1 MEIVSSFSSKSL
13 WWFKSHYRRQ
23 FDKQRKMLFVKN
35 LTEVTVQSLEKM
47 HSVTVQN
54 EHVTAF

>member
-1 MEIVSSFSSKSL
+1 
-13 WWFKSHYRRQ
+13 
-23 FDKQRKMLFVKN
+23 MLFVKN

-54 EHVTAF
+54 EHVTAFCVVTCIPRLEAVSL